1 LTAHLDA
8 ALRQRVFERAGQIL
22 PGILGHP
29 ISAVTDS
36 TELMADLGLRS
47 ATTLQLLLEL
57 EDALEI
63 EIDVEDIDARNVTTI
78 GALADY
84 IASHSTAA

>member
-1 LTAHLDA
+1 MTTHLDA

-29 ISAVTDS
+29 IPAITDS
-36 TELMADLGLRS
+36 TELMAELGLRS

-63 EIDVEDIDARNVTTI
+63 EIDVEEIDAGNVTTI

-84 IASHSTAA
+84 IASHSTPA